1 MDAKS
6 TPLGRFIDEFG
17 NRISTDGLTKIMA
30 EHAALCSTV
39 EALKTVDVPALL
51 EASAAVHNEKLKDA
65 DPDSQFYGEDIVSIP
80 AANKIRA
87 ALVQLEAVQHGKAKR
102 KKKGSK

>member
-6 TPLGRFIDEFG
+6 TPLSRFIDEFG
-17 NRISTDGLTKIMA
+17 NHISTEGLTKIMA
-30 EHAALCSTV
+30 EYSAHCALV

-51 EASAAVHNEKLKDA
+51 EAAATAHDEKLKGA
-65 DPDSQFYGEDIVSIP
+65 DPDSQFYGEDIVSFP

-87 ALVQLEAVQHGKAKR
+87 ALVQLEAVQHGKR
-102 KKKGSK
+102 KKKGNA